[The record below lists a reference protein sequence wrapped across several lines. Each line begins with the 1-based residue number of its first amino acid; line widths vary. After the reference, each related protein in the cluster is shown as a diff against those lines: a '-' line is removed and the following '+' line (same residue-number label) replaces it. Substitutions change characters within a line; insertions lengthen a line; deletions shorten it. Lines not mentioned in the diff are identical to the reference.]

1 MQSEEMKR
9 VTSGLTQPVDWL
21 EISEKEN
28 QRDTGIE
35 TLLHGYLRV
44 NDSTKVLHKARE

>member
-28 QRDTGIE
+28 QRDTGFYNGTSI
-35 TLLHGYLRV
+35 T
-44 NDSTKVLHKARE
+44 STITMN